1 LFGGTIS
8 DSVALDTDFVVAL
21 KGYEDSAV
29 YDLARDLGVTILR
42 EKELLEF
49 IEF

>member
-1 LFGGTIS
+1 
-8 DSVALDTDFVVAL
+8 
-21 KGYEDSAV
+21 V